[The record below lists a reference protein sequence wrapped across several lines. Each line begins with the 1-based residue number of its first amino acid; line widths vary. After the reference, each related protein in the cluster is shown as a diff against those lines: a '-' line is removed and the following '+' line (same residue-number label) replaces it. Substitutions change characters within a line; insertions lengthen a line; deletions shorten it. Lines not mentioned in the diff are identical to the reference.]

1 MCVFLLYLL
10 QRIFSK
16 NLGQDLFMRK
26 MVLKKFSIL
35 FLFIKQ
41 ILFIRLNLLFHFFSL
56 IYLFFYLFCHM
67 PNPKILWSVVQ
78 NQKMRWKNN
87 EQQIVGTQTFPHLNS
102 LTFNYMWFNFQVF
115 ISYASSYWSFYYSHF
130 CCLLPPTP
138 LTTEKLEQRCE
149 ICSN

>member
-1 MCVFLLYLL
+1 MCFSAVSFTKNFLQKPRPRPIYEENGFKEVF
-10 QRIFSK
+10 Q
-16 NLGQDLFMRK
+16 
-26 MVLKKFSIL
+26 
-35 FLFIKQ
+35 FIS
-41 ILFIRLNLLFHFFSL
+41 FYL

-67 PNPKILWSVVQ
+67 PNPKILWSVVE